1 MKVKLIECP
10 RDAMQGLDTFVAT
23 DLKVRYINAL
33 LQVGFETLDCGSF
46 VNPGVIPQMAD
57 TAEVIKRIK
66 MTETKLSV
74 IVANTRGAAS
84 AVEFDEISYLGF
96 PFSISEMFQK
106 RNTNKSIDDA
116 FETVERIME
125 LCTKHNKKFI
135 AYLSM
140 GFGNPYNDPWSPET
154 VIHWIKKLKSIG
166 VNFFSLSDTIGVS
179 NPERIESVIGKIKQ
193 ELPNLNYGCHF
204 HTRPDQWL
212 EKIETAFNAGC
223 RRFDGALKG
232 FGGCPMA
239 EDELVGNMPTENM
252 VAWFKSQNIETGLN
266 MDRFNE
272 AMLLAS
278 EVFSN
283 T

>member
-1 MKVKLIECP
+1 
-10 RDAMQGLDTFVAT
+10 
-23 DLKVRYINAL
+23 
-33 LQVGFETLDCGSF
+33 
-46 VNPGVIPQMAD
+46 
-57 TAEVIKRIK
+57 
-66 MTETKLSV
+66 
-74 IVANTRGAAS
+74 
-84 AVEFDEISYLGF
+84 
-96 PFSISEMFQK
+96 
-106 RNTNKSIDDA
+106 
-116 FETVERIME
+116 ME
-125 LCTKHNKKFI
+125 LCTKHDKKFI

-278 EVFSN
+278 EVFNN

>member
-1 MKVKLIECP
+1 
-10 RDAMQGLDTFVAT
+10 
-23 DLKVRYINAL
+23 
-33 LQVGFETLDCGSF
+33 
-46 VNPGVIPQMAD
+46 
-57 TAEVIKRIK
+57 
-66 MTETKLSV
+66 
-74 IVANTRGAAS
+74 
-84 AVEFDEISYLGF
+84 
-96 PFSISEMFQK
+96 
-106 RNTNKSIDDA
+106 
-116 FETVERIME
+116 
-125 LCTKHNKKFI
+125 
-135 AYLSM
+135 
-140 GFGNPYNDPWSPET
+140 
-154 VIHWIKKLKSIG
+154 

-278 EVFSN
+278 EVFNN